1 MGPRHRLVAFSVL
14 ALSTLLLL
22 PLSLQAAEVYRWV
35 DESGQTHLS
44 DTVPDRYRNSATR
57 VDPGPTELTP
67 QQREE
72 AEARAAQQRKG
83 AEEEAQRRARGAAAD
98 AAGPTAP
105 APAPPAPPIQPAPR
119 ATRNSSDCAELLRR
133 YRESQE
139 CFARYRMANGA
150 IRPEGFVMCGP
161 DVPDPSGQCTQVDS
175 N

>member
-1 MGPRHRLVAFSVL
+1 MRVMGLRHRLVARSVL

-22 PLSLQAAEVYRWV
+22 PLSLQAADIYRWV

-44 DTVPDRYRNSATR
+44 DAVPDRYRNSATR

-67 QQREE
+67 QRREE
-72 AEARAAQQRKG
+72 AGARAVQQRKG
-83 AEEEAQRRARGAAAD
+83 AEEEAQRRGAATE

-105 APAPPAPPIQPAPR
+105 TPPAPPIQPAPR

-139 CFARYRMANGA
+139 CFAPYRMANGA
-150 IRPEGFVMCGP
+150 IRQEGFAMCGP
-161 DVPDPSGQCTQVDS
+161 DVPDPSGQCTPVDS